1 MALAAESLQPSERKI
16 LSVGDL
22 TRRIKKSLEDAVR
35 YVWVAGE
42 ISNYR
47 GPGPSGHLYFTLK
60 DAESQVPCAMWK
72 GMAGRLRFEP
82 ENGMEVIAFGKVDV
96 YVPYGKYQLIVEDM
110 EPRGVGSLQIKF
122 EQLKEKLQK
131 DGLFDAA
138 RKRPLPFLP
147 RKLALVT
154 SPTGAAVAD
163 MIRTLRTRCPALHV
177 IVYPVKVQG
186 EGAAEEIAAAIGHLN
201 LSMPDIDVMIVGRG
215 GGSIEDLWAFNEE
228 VVARAIHAS
237 RIPVI
242 SAVGHETDTTI
253 ADFVADVRALTPTD
267 GAVKAVP
274 RLEDLEI
281 ALGDLGTKLAR
292 ALRSQ
297 ADLARSVL
305 DGYREGRAL
314 GRVAEMPDLLRQRV
328 DDLSDRLAAGL
339 AQASRFQKER
349 LELLEASLA
358 QGLPNFAQSAR
369 ARVEHLTSFLRS
381 DARRVLEAAQARLRQ
396 AAASLEALSPIAI
409 LGRGY
414 SITRLESTREILR
427 EAARARPGDRI
438 VSRLGE
444 GQIVSR
450 VEQVDPHEKGSSS

>member
-1 MALAAESLQPSERKI
+1 MALAAESLTPSEKKI
-16 LSVGDL
+16 ISVGDL
-22 TRRIKKSLEDAVR
+22 TRRIKKSIEDSVR

-42 ISNYR
+42 MSNYK

-60 DAESQVPCAMWK
+60 DAESQIPCAMWK
-72 GMAGRLRFEP
+72 GMANRLRFEP

-110 EPRGVGSLQIKF
+110 EPRGVGSLQLKF

-131 DGLFDAA
+131 EGLFEQD
-138 RKRPLPFLP
+138 RKRPIPFLP
-147 RKLALVT
+147 RKLAIVT

-186 EGAAEEIAAAIGHLN
+186 EGAAQEIAAAIGHLN
-201 LSMPDIDVMIVGRG
+201 LSMPEIDVMIVGRG

-228 VVARAIHAS
+228 AVARAIFTS

-253 ADFVADVRALTPTD
+253 ADFVADLRALTPTD

-274 RLEDLEI
+274 RLDDLQLT
-281 ALGDLGTKLAR
+281 LGDLDAKLRR
-292 ALRSQ
+292 ALRSR
-297 ADLARSVL
+297 AELARSQL
-305 DGYREGRAL
+305 DGLRTGRSL
-314 GRVAEMPDLLRQRV
+314 GRVEELPDLFKQQIDDFNERLLVAVEQLPNYHRERLDQLRRSLTADLPQLARNARQRV
-328 DDLSDRLAAGL
+328 
-339 AQASRFQKER
+339 
-349 LELLEASLA
+349 ELL
-358 QGLPNFAQSAR
+358 
-369 ARVEHLTSFLRS
+369 TTKLRS
-381 DARRVLEAAQARLRQ
+381 DARRTLETAQAQLRQ
-396 AAASLEALSPIAI
+396 AAASLEALSPVAI

-414 SITRLESTREILR
+414 SITRLESTQEILKD
-427 EAARARPGDRI
+427 AVQAKPGDRI
-438 VSRLGE
+438 VSRLGS

-450 VEQVDPHEKGSSS
+450 VEKE

>member
-1 MALAAESLQPSERKI
+1 MALAAETLQPSEKKI
-16 LSVGDL
+16 ISVGDL
-22 TRRIKKSLEDAVR
+22 TRRIKKSIEDAVR

-42 ISNYR
+42 LSNYK

-60 DAESQVPCAMWK
+60 DAESQIPCAMWK
-72 GMAGRLRFEP
+72 GMANRLRFEP

-110 EPRGVGSLQIKF
+110 EPRGVGSLQLKF

-131 DGLFDAA
+131 EGLFDQG
-138 RKRPLPFLP
+138 RKRPIPFLP
-147 RKLALVT
+147 RKLAIVT

-186 EGAAEEIAAAIGHLN
+186 EGAALEIAAAIGHLN

-228 VVARAIHAS
+228 PVARAIYAS

-253 ADFVADVRALTPTD
+253 ADFVADLRALTPTD

-274 RLEDLEI
+274 KLDDLQ
-281 ALGDLGTKLAR
+281 LSLDDLDGKLRR
-292 ALRSQ
+292 ALRSR
-297 ADLARSVL
+297 AELARSQL
-305 DGYREGRAL
+305 DGYRDGRAL
-314 GRVAEMPDLLRQRV
+314 GRVEDLADQYRQQMDDFEARFQVAVQQLPNYHRERLALLARSLSADLPELAKNARQRV
-328 DDLSDRLAAGL
+328 
-339 AQASRFQKER
+339 
-349 LELLEASLA
+349 ELL
-358 QGLPNFAQSAR
+358 
-369 ARVEHLTSFLRS
+369 TTKLRS
-381 DARRVLEAAQARLRQ
+381 DARRTLETAQAQLRQ
-396 AAASLEALSPIAI
+396 AAASLEALSPVAI

-414 SITRLESTREILR
+414 SITRLESTQEILK
-427 EAARARPGDRI
+427 EAGQAKPGDRI
-438 VSRLGE
+438 VSRLGS

-450 VEQVDPHEKGSSS
+450 VEKG

>member
-1 MALAAESLQPSERKI
+1 MALAAETLQPSEKKI
-16 LSVGDL
+16 ISVGDL
-22 TRRIKKSLEDAVR
+22 TRRIKKSIEDAIR

-42 ISNYR
+42 LSNYK

-60 DAESQVPCAMWK
+60 DAESQIPCAMWK
-72 GMAGRLRFEP
+72 GMTNRLRFDP

-110 EPRGVGSLQIKF
+110 EPRGVGSLQLKF

-131 DGLFDAA
+131 EGLFDAA

-147 RKLALVT
+147 RKLAIVT

-163 MIRTLRTRCPALHV
+163 MVRTLRSRCPALHV

-186 EGAAEEIAAAIGHLN
+186 EGAAQEIAAAIGHLN
-201 LSMPDIDVMIVGRG
+201 LSMPDIDVLIVGRG

-228 VVARAIHAS
+228 VVARAIFTS

-253 ADFVADVRALTPTD
+253 SDFVADLRALTPTD

-274 RLEDLEI
+274 RLEDLHLS
-281 ALGDLGTKLAR
+281 LGDLDSKLRR
-292 ALRSQ
+292 ALKTR
-297 ADLARSVL
+297 ADLARSLL
-305 DGYREGRAL
+305 DGYRDGRAL
-314 GRVAEMPDLLRQRV
+314 GRVEDTAKQYQQLLNDYQ
-328 DDLSDRLAAGL
+328 
-339 AQASRFQKER
+339 ER
-349 LELLEASLA
+349 LQVAFEQVPHYYKEQLEVLGRSLMADLPQLARNARQKVELLTTKL
-358 QGLPNFAQSAR
+358 R
-369 ARVEHLTSFLRS
+369 A
-381 DARRVLEAAQARLRQ
+381 DARRTLENAQGRLRE
-396 AAASLEALSPIAI
+396 AAASLEALSPVAI

-414 SITRLESTREILR
+414 SITRLESTQEILKD
-427 EAARARPGDRI
+427 AAQAKPGARI
-438 VSRLGE
+438 VSRLGS

-450 VEQVDPHEKGSSS
+450 VEKS

>member
-16 LSVGDL
+16 LSVADL
-22 TRRIKKSLEDAVR
+22 TRRIKKSIEDTIR
-35 YVWVAGE
+35 TVWVTGE

-60 DAESQVPCAMWK
+60 DAESQIPCAMWK
-72 GMAGRLRFEP
+72 GMANRLRFEP

-110 EPRGVGSLQIKF
+110 EPRGVGSLQLKF

-131 DGLFDAA
+131 EGLFDAA

-147 RKLALVT
+147 RTVAIVT

-163 MIRTLRTRCPALHV
+163 MVRTLRSRFPRVRVL
-177 IVYPVKVQG
+177 IYPVRVQG
-186 EGAAEEIAAAIGHLN
+186 EGSADEIAAAIGHLN
-201 LSMPDIDVMIVGRG
+201 LSVPEVDVMIVGRG

-253 ADFVADVRALTPTD
+253 ADFVADIRALTPTD

-274 RLEDLEI
+274 RLDELELSLEGLDS
-281 ALGDLGTKLAR
+281 ALRR

-297 ADLARSVL
+297 ADLARTRL
-305 DGYREGRAL
+305 DGLRDGRTL
-314 GRVAEMPDLLRQRV
+314 GRVEELPNQLKQRLDDAGSRLDVGVLQASQHLKGQLDVWEASLRGALPALVEPRRQRV
-328 DDLSDRLAAGL
+328 AHLTDQLRADARRSLDL
-339 AQASRFQKER
+339 
-349 LELLEASLA
+349 
-358 QGLPNFAQSAR
+358 AR
-369 ARVEHLTSFLRS
+369 ARLG
-381 DARRVLEAAQARLRQ
+381 Q
-396 AAASLEALSPIAI
+396 AAASLEALSPVAI

-414 SITRLESTREILR
+414 SITRLESTQEILKD
-427 EAARARPGDRI
+427 AAQAKPGNRI
-438 VSRLGE
+438 VTRLGKGRIISKVE
-444 GQIVSR
+444 GT
-450 VEQVDPHEKGSSS
+450 EP

>member
-1 MALAAESLQPSERKI
+1 MALAAETLQPSEKKI
-16 LSVGDL
+16 ISVSDL
-22 TRRIKKSLEDAVR
+22 TRRIKKSIEDTIR

-42 ISNYR
+42 MSNYK

-60 DAESQVPCAMWK
+60 DAESQIPCAMWK
-72 GMAGRLRFEP
+72 GMANRLRFEP

-110 EPRGVGSLQIKF
+110 EPRGVGSLQLKF

-131 DGLFDAA
+131 EGLFDAA
-138 RKRPLPFLP
+138 RKRPIPFLP
-147 RKLALVT
+147 RKLAIVT

-163 MIRTLRTRCPALHV
+163 MIRTLRSRCPQLHV

-186 EGAAEEIAAAIGHLN
+186 DGAAQEIAAAIGHLN
-201 LSMPDIDVMIVGRG
+201 LSMPDVDVMIVGRG

-228 VVARAIHAS
+228 VVARAIFTS

-253 ADFVADVRALTPTD
+253 ADFVADLRALTPTD

-274 RLEDLEI
+274 KLDDLHQSLEGFDSSLR
-281 ALGDLGTKLAR
+281 R
-292 ALRSQ
+292 ALRTRAQLFRSQ
-297 ADLARSVL
+297 L
-305 DGYREGRAL
+305 DGLRDGRDFGRIEELPDQLRQQLDDFEDRLHAQALQAPHYIREKLDAYRRAL
-314 GRVAEMPDLLRQRV
+314 SLDLPK
-328 DDLSDRLAAGL
+328 LAAGARERVDHCVTIL
-339 AQASRFQKER
+339 QA
-349 LELLEASLA
+349 
-358 QGLPNFAQSAR
+358 
-369 ARVEHLTSFLRS
+369 
-381 DARRVLEAAQARLRQ
+381 DARRRLENAQARLRQ
-396 AAASLEALSPIAI
+396 AAASLEALSPVAI

-427 EAARARPGDRI
+427 QAAQAKPGDRI
-438 VSRLGE
+438 VSRLGQ

-450 VEQVDPHEKGSSS
+450 VENP